1 MKRVASVLMLVTVV
15 GLLPDR
21 VSAEA
26 IGHPAEEGWTP
37 EGYLLSFGIGAYRPD
52 PGFSGGAQDGTLL
65 SFDDVY
71 PGDNGPILLVEFDFY
86 LYRIPFVGPIGLGL
100 AGGWAGYKG
109 AACVLDSLPEA
120 CVPSTQQAKFSLF
133 PFNVMAVL
141 RIDALARETP
151 LPFVFTGKVG
161 FNSVFFNEDVGS
173 GKSSGRSHGIGWAA
187 QMALEL
193 NFVNPRRAA
202 ALDEDWGI
210 NSSFFF
216 FELAGSDANSRAPVG
231 DKLYFTGGV
240 GLTF

>member
-26 IGHPAEEGWTP
+26 IGHPAEEGWSP
-37 EGYLLSFGIGAYRPD
+37 EGYLLSFGVGAYRPD
-52 PGFSGGAQDGTLL
+52 PGFQE
-65 SFDDVY
+65 FDLVY
-71 PGDNGPILLVEFDFY
+71 PGDNGPLLLVEFDFY
-86 LYRIPFVGPIGLGL
+86 LYRIPFIGPIGLGF

-109 AACVLDSLPEA
+109 AACETASLPA
-120 CVPSTQQAKFSLF
+120 CVPSTQQAKFSIF

-151 LPFVFTGKVG
+151 VPFVFTGKVG

-187 QMALEL
+187 QFALEL
-193 NFVNPRRAA
+193 NFINERRAN

-216 FELAGSDANSRAPVG
+216 FEFAGSDANNRAPVG
-231 DKLYFTGGV
+231 DKFYFTGGV